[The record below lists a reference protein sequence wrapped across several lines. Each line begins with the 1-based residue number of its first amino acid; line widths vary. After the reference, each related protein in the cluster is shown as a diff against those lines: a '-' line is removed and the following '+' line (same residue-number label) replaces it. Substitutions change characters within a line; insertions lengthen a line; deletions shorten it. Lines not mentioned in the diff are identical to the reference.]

1 MITILG
7 PTASGK
13 THLAVNLAY
22 ELDAQIISAD
32 SRQVY
37 QGMDIGT
44 GKDLNEYEINGKKII
59 YHLIDILPA
68 GAEYNVFR
76 FQDDFLQLYKQ
87 LSSEK
92 MILCGGTG
100 LYLDAVLKAYHLI
113 KVPID
118 PIFHQKYEEKSIKTL
133 ITELEN
139 IRKTH
144 NTTDFKNKK
153 RLIRALEIAIFEEQ
167 NKKLKNDFPIIENT
181 VFGISIE
188 RSILKER
195 INKRLDERLN
205 TGMIEE
211 VENLMKQGITLEKLL
226 YYGLEYKFIGQY
238 LQKELTYEK
247 MHNLLQIGIHQ
258 YSKKQMTWFRRME
271 KQGIKIHW
279 IDGLLPTNEK
289 IEFIKEKLKV

>member
-13 THLAVNLAY
+13 THLAVQLAY
-22 ELDAQIISAD
+22 ELKAEIISAD

-44 GKDLNEYEINGKKII
+44 GKDLNEYEIDGKKIP

-76 FQDDFLQLYKQ
+76 FQEDFLQLYKQ
-87 LSSEK
+87 LLSEK

-113 KVPID
+113 EVPID
-118 PIFHQKYEEKSIKTL
+118 PIFHKKCEEKPIEML
-133 ITELEN
+133 ISELEQ
-139 IRKTH
+139 IKKTH
-144 NTTDFKNKK
+144 NTTDFQDKK
-153 RLIRALEIAIFEEQ
+153 RLIRALEIALFEEQ
-167 NKKLKNDFPIIENT
+167 NKNSKNDFPIIKNT
-181 VFGISIE
+181 VFGISVE
-188 RSILKER
+188 RSVLKER
-195 INKRLDERLN
+195 INKRLNERLN

-211 VENLMKQGITLEKLL
+211 VENLMKQGISLEKLL

-238 LQKELTYEK
+238 LQKKLTYDE
-247 MHNLLQIGIHQ
+247 MHEQLQIGIHQ

-271 KQGIKIHW
+271 KQGIKINW
-279 IDGLLPTNEK
+279 IDGLLSTNEK
-289 IEFIKEKLKV
+289 IEFIKETLKV

>member
-13 THLAVNLAY
+13 THLAVHLAN

-44 GKDLNEYEINGKKII
+44 GKDLNEYEINGKKIP

-76 FQDDFLQLYKQ
+76 FQEDFLQLYKQ

-113 KVPID
+113 EVPID
-118 PIFHQKYEEKSIKTL
+118 PIFHQKNEEKSTETL
-133 ITELEN
+133 IIALEN
-139 IRKTH
+139 IKKTH
-144 NTTDFKNKK
+144 NTTDFQNKK
-153 RLIRALEIAIFEEQ
+153 RLIRALEIAIFEEE
-167 NKKLKNDFPIIENT
+167 NKNLKNDFPIIENT

-188 RSILKER
+188 RSILKKR
-195 INKRLDERLN
+195 INKRLNERLN

-211 VENLMKQGITLEKLL
+211 VEYLMTQGITLEKLL

-238 LQKELTYEK
+238 LQKELTYEE

-289 IEFIKEKLKV
+289 IEFIKETLKV